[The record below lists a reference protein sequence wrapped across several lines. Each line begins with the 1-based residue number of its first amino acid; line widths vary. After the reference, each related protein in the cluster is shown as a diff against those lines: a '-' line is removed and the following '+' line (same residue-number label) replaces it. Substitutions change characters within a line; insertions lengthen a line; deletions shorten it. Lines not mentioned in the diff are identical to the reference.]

1 MKKFYSIFI
10 DLPWYVLM
18 VPFIFIL
25 NELRFVFFEYIS
37 TTTYNKIVFISI
49 IFFSDLIIF
58 VICKLFIKNKIKAG
72 ILSILPLLFFNHYFV
87 IFNYFLKFEIVLEIF
102 NSIHTKIHW
111 FILLILAILETGIF
125 LLIRKTKISFRY
137 FNFYLNIIFIIFL
150 FIEVYKYM
158 SINQYHIQFVN
169 NDINEKK
176 VDLKKPE
183 QGFPDIYFII
193 YDSYNNYH
201 SLKKYWGYDNSY
213 LKNYLVSMG
222 FWFSEK
228 SQCNYNQ
235 TEYSVSST
243 INSSYLDIPNLDEKI
258 KRINKIELIDLI
270 RNNKIIRVLK
280 KYKYNFK
287 EFSLFKHKNISYFNY
302 FDVENLFYRTFIY
315 LMQEKI
321 FGVSKPDYLKTN
333 DIKNSI
339 FKTNKENNP
348 FFVYVH
354 FPIPHYPYFFDS
366 NGNKIT
372 DLNKNFNR
380 TNKFYYLSQLK
391 YTNSVIKEVTE
402 NIIKHDKNSI
412 IIIQGDHG
420 FRFLTSE
427 MASDID
433 DEGFSILN
441 AIYLPDSNYVGFPDT
456 MNAINTFRYI
466 FNNYFDTKLKILE
479 NKRTYILDSH
489 EIINKTQIY

>member
-1 MKKFYSIFI
+1 MNKQIILILVLIFSCFFRLFSITN
-10 DLPWYVLM
+10 LP
-18 VPFIFIL
+18 PAL
-25 NELRFVFFEYIS
+25 NWDEVS
-37 TTTYNKIVFISI
+37 HGYNA
-49 IFFSDLIIF
+49 FSL
-58 VICKLFIKNKIKAG
+58 LQAG
-72 ILSILPLLFFNHYFV
+72 KDEWGANSPV
-87 IFNYFLKFEIVLEIF
+87 IFRAYGDYKLP
-102 NSIHTKIHW
+102 
-111 FILLILAILETGIF
+111 
-125 LLIRKTKISFRY
+125 
-137 FNFYLNIIFIIFL
+137 
-150 FIEVYKYM
+150 VY
-158 SINQYHIQFVN
+158 
-169 NDINEKK
+169 
-176 VDLKKPE
+176 
-183 QGFPDIYFII
+183 
-193 YDSYNNYH
+193 
-201 SLKKYWGYDNSY
+201 
-213 LKNYLVSMG
+213 
-222 FWFSEK
+222 
-228 SQCNYNQ
+228 
-235 TEYSVSST
+235 
-243 INSSYLDIPNLDEKI
+243 
-258 KRINKIELIDLI
+258 
-270 RNNKIIRVLK
+270 
-280 KYKYNFK
+280 
-287 EFSLFKHKNISYFNY
+287 
-302 FDVENLFYRTFIY
+302 IY
-315 LMQEKI
+315 LTAISEKI

-420 FRFLTSE
+420 FRFLTNE
-427 MASDID
+427 KASDID